1 MKSVRRRAAAAAA
14 LLAVLSLAACGIQ
27 ESDVVE
33 AGGAATVIVYPQP
46 EFRMVLYFLG
56 PDGQPVPV
64 AREVEPPI
72 PDPTFAAGGIEASQD
87 RKAHG
92 WASGQGQDTHGTPV
106 ATDKVLAALLS
117 GPSGADTAAGLTTG
131 LPRSKNAPR
140 TEQVEGLTPEGRRRI
155 RLRLPFPVMGLSD
168 AAVQQLV
175 CTTAYAEDGGGRVDV
190 TLISIDGTRPA
201 TRCET

>member
-1 MKSVRRRAAAAAA
+1 MRRRAAAAAA

-33 AGGAATVIVYPQP
+33 AGGAATVAVYPPP

-56 PDGQPVPV
+56 PNGQPVPV
-64 AREVEPPI
+64 ARDVGPPV
-72 PDPTFAAGGIEASQD
+72 PDPTFAGGVEASRD
-87 RKAHG
+87 RKAQG

-117 GPSGADTAAGLTTG
+117 GPAGADTAAGLTTG
-131 LPRSKNAPR
+131 LPRSENAPR
-140 TEQVEGLTPEGRRRI
+140 AEAVEGLTPEGRRRV

-175 CTTAYAEDGGGRVDV
+175 CTTAYAEDNGGRVDV
-190 TLISIDGTRPA
+190 TLISVDGARPA